1 MASGP
6 ITAWQIEGEGV
17 EEVTGFPFLGSK
29 ITADGDCSHEIRKR
43 LLGRKVMTHLDS
55 VLKSRDATLLTKV
68 HILQTM
74 DFPVVVCSCESWT
87 IKKAEWQRTDA
98 FQLVVVEKTPKV
110 PQTARRSNHSIVRE
124 INPEYLLEGLMLK
137 MKLQ

>member
-1 MASGP
+1 M
-6 ITAWQIEGEGV
+6 TD
-17 EEVTGFPFLGSK
+17 FLFLGSK
-29 ITADGDCSHEIRKR
+29 ITVDGDCSHEVRR
-43 LLGRKVMTHLDS
+43 QWLLGRKVLTNLDC
-55 VLKSRDATLLTKV
+55 VLKSRDITLLTKV
-68 HILQTM
+68 SIVKAM
-74 DFPVVVCSCESWT
+74 VFPVVTYGCESWT

-137 MKLQ
+137 MKLQYSGHLM

>member
-1 MASGP
+1 MIASWPESYGKPRQCVEKQRDYSVDKGP
-6 ITAWQIEGEGV
+6 I
-17 EEVTGFPFLGSK
+17 
-29 ITADGDCSHEIRKR
+29 
-43 LLGRKVMTHLDS
+43 VMAM
-55 VLKSRDATLLTKV
+55 V
-68 HILQTM
+68 
-74 DFPVVVCSCESWT
+74 FPVVKYSCESWT